1 MEINSSS
8 IAARE
13 AGLNKAGV
21 GQDILS
27 KTLAKTEENDQ
38 RRPPKEPKPTE
49 PADSSKQGRI
59 DLYA

>member
-1 MEINSSS
+1 MEINTTS

-13 AGLNKAGV
+13 AALNKAGI

-27 KTLAKTEENDQ
+27 KTLAKVEENDE
-38 RRPPKEPKPTE
+38 RRSPKEPKPPE
-49 PADSSKQGRI
+49 AANSAKQGRI

>member
-1 MEINSSS
+1 MEINSIS

-13 AGLNKAGV
+13 AALNKAGI
-21 GQDILS
+21 GQDILA

-38 RRPPKEPKPTE
+38 RRPPKEPKPPE
-49 PADSSKQGRI
+49 PADTSKQGRI